1 MSRKIK
7 DDHARV
13 TLQRQ
18 KEMKRIA
25 EHQLSGEIATTLQDE
40 SELSELDYRKQGNL
54 DAYTTEAINMRRR
67 LRADTDVGNRI
78 NRWWCHFNRPAG
90 RLFFEVDAY
99 VYMHIV
105 LDHAVNGNEFATDEE
120 LIADAAVDWLEDAES
135 KTAIVYDVFFNAIYE
150 LADLWTHSVEK
161 VEYIEFLER
170 ALDDCRKME
179 ESCTDA
185 MRRRMQQLA
194 KATKDRVIAE
204 EFGELSWIRNFAK
217 IGGGLYVDEYGQ
229 RLRRSE
235 KHYMCNVVDGVALYD
250 NHGRP
255 LFDSLGRP
263 IHYVDST
270 GMSKAFLTDD
280 CGALYNAKGYKVDAN
295 GVKAKKAKK
304 MGGSWSISKDVCPR
318 SRSRKDLLTLGFH
331 VGEDGELYRHDGS
344 DPVGLTVGDDG
355 KMRDAFGRV
364 VVKGADGRW
373 YDENGNLLYD
383 ENGNSILIIKQ
394 INGASGDASGRVLVR
409 GADGCWYDENG
420 NLLNDENGNSHH
432 FDDSLIGG
440 PPGLTMGADGKMR
453 DASGRVLVRGADGR
467 WYDENGN
474 LLYGENGNPINN
486 TSGLTMGADGKMRD
500 ASGRVLV
507 RGADGRWYDENGNLL
522 YGENGNP
529 INNTSGL
536 TMGADGKMRDASGRV
551 LVRGADGR
559 WYDEN
564 GNLLYGENGNPI
576 NDKTT
581 RGSKHRA
588 AHRGM
593 HHQSKVANARTRKD
607 GMDSL
612 PAIEN
617 GDLIFASQWDLSIRD
632 VTMTSKLQR
641 LGRKFSEQKQARIR
655 KILRKDVPERTRDL
669 PEKSANQHT
678 NANTHSV
685 VPPLTNLPQI
695 ADASRAAANDAGA
708 AAPSL
713 PMSSR
718 MEDFSMPSLP
728 PIGAPALSAR
738 FSTKPRAGGWSKIRE
753 RRRIASAMVR
763 GKSNNDVGANAP
775 PPPSFEVG
783 AAGSGFTWREKGGV
797 QVAHEPPAA
806 PTIGSFHASPSLRA
820 GILET
825 SARAVRILQ
834 HSDLNLGLSY

>member
-1 MSRKIK
+1 MSSEQANAARLIQAHFKSYSMRNAVRLLIRSNKKKHGLRAHARRCGRSGPLLLRSAAYHFLSRRGKKKSVLSPSFKKASQAIRMSRKIK

-13 TLQRQ
+13 TLQRK

-217 IGGGLYVDEYGQ
+217 IGGDLYVDEYGQ

-383 ENGNSILIIKQ
+383 ENGNS
-394 INGASGDASGRVLVR
+394 
-409 GADGCWYDENG
+409 
-420 NLLNDENGNSHH
+420 HH
-432 FDDSLIGG
+432 FDG
-440 PPGLTMGADGKMR
+440 
-453 DASGRVLVRGADGR
+453 VR
-467 WYDENGN
+467 
-474 LLYGENGNPINN
+474 
-486 TSGLTMGADGKMRD
+486 
-500 ASGRVLV
+500 
-507 RGADGRWYDENGNLL
+507 
-522 YGENGNP
+522 
-529 INNTSGL
+529 
-536 TMGADGKMRDASGRV
+536 MGADGKMRDASGRV

-617 GDLIFASQWDLSIRD
+617 DDLISVSQWDLSIRD
-632 VTMTSKLQR
+632 VTMTSKLQW
-641 LGRKFSEQKQARIR
+641 LGRKFSGQKQARIR

-669 PEKSANQHT
+669 PEKSANQHI
-678 NANTHSV
+678 V
-685 VPPLTNLPQI
+685 VPPLTSLPQI

-718 MEDFSMPSLP
+718 MEDFSMHSLP

-753 RRRIASAMVR
+753 RKRIASAMVR

>member
-1 MSRKIK
+1 MSSEHAAARLIQAHFKSYSMRNAVRLLIRSNKKKHGLRAHARRCGRSGPLLLRSAAYHFLSQRGKKSVLSPSFKKASQAIRLSRKIK

-13 TLQRQ
+13 TLRRK

-383 ENGNSILIIKQ
+383 ENGNS
-394 INGASGDASGRVLVR
+394 
-409 GADGCWYDENG
+409 
-420 NLLNDENGNSHH
+420 HH
-432 FDDSLIGG
+432 FYG
-440 PPGLTMGADGKMR
+440 
-453 DASGRVLVRGADGR
+453 VR
-467 WYDENGN
+467 
-474 LLYGENGNPINN
+474 
-486 TSGLTMGADGKMRD
+486 
-500 ASGRVLV
+500 
-507 RGADGRWYDENGNLL
+507 
-522 YGENGNP
+522 
-529 INNTSGL
+529 
-536 TMGADGKMRDASGRV
+536 MGADGKMRDASGRV

-593 HHQSKVANARTRKD
+593 HHQSKLANARTRKD

-617 GDLIFASQWDLSIRD
+617 DDLIFASRWDLSIRD

-685 VPPLTNLPQI
+685 VPPLTSLPKI

-718 MEDFSMPSLP
+718 MEDFSMHSLP

-775 PPPSFEVG
+775 PPPSFKVG